1 MTEKSMIMNRKRN
14 RKQCMVKRYSCLF
27 TAILI
32 TFLILA
38 VSLSICFT
46 VNADQEKPKR
56 HAYKYYTDIV
66 IQKGESLWD
75 IAKRYRV
82 TCKHA
87 VDEVIVEKLLNGVQL
102 VDEKTPLKA
111 VDVERIDER
120 VLEMTITS
128 GKYHQVKRMIAACG
142 ATVTF
147 LKRVQLGGVR
157 LDESLAP
164 GEFRELTEEELEKV
178 NIHPTTIRI
187 SIGAENINDL
197 IADFEQAFA
206 KVFGKN

>member
-1 MTEKSMIMNRKRN
+1 MLIKNKRSLFSKTIALYSDRRSHDRQTTKRRETMTTAQLIICLAIAVYLN

-75 IAKRYRV
+75 IANE
-82 TCKHA
+82 H
-87 VDEVIVEKLLNGVQL
+87 
-102 VDEKTPLKA
+102 
-111 VDVERIDER
+111 
-120 VLEMTITS
+120 M
-128 GKYHQVKRMIAACG
+128 
-142 ATVTF
+142 
-147 LKRVQLGGVR
+147 
-157 LDESLAP
+157 
-164 GEFRELTEEELEKV
+164 TEEYDSPKTYIKEVKSINSLTDVDKIYAGQRIVIPYYSTELK
-178 NIHPTTIRI
+178 
-187 SIGAENINDL
+187 
-197 IADFEQAFA
+197 
-206 KVFGKN
+206 

>member
-75 IAKRYRV
+75 IAK
-82 TCKHA
+82 
-87 VDEVIVEKLLNGVQL
+87 
-102 VDEKTPLKA
+102 
-111 VDVERIDER
+111 
-120 VLEMTITS
+120 
-128 GKYHQVKRMIAACG
+128 KYN
-142 ATVTF
+142 T
-147 LKRVQLGGVR
+147 
-157 LDESLAP
+157 
-164 GEFRELTEEELEKV
+164 TEEEIAEVNEIKLDEPIKAGKCLILQKKV
-178 NIHPTTIRI
+178 SNI
-187 SIGAENINDL
+187 D
-197 IADFEQAFA
+197 
-206 KVFGKN
+206 

>member
-75 IAKRYRV
+75 IANEHMTEEYDSPKTYIKEV
-82 TCKHA
+82 KSITHA
-87 VDEVIVEKLLNGVQL
+87 KPYFLC
-102 VDEKTPLKA
+102 
-111 VDVERIDER
+111 
-120 VLEMTITS
+120 
-128 GKYHQVKRMIAACG
+128 Y
-142 ATVTF
+142 TVTRIF
-147 LKRVQLGGVR
+147 DLNNMNK
-157 LDESLAP
+157 
-164 GEFRELTEEELEKV
+164 
-178 NIHPTTIRI
+178 IR
-187 SIGAENINDL
+187 
-197 IADFEQAFA
+197 
-206 KVFGKN
+206 

>member
-1 MTEKSMIMNRKRN
+1 
-14 RKQCMVKRYSCLF
+14 MVKRYSCLF

-82 TCKHA
+82 SC
-87 VDEVIVEKLLNGVQL
+87 DSL
-102 VDEKTPLKA
+102 
-111 VDVERIDER
+111 
-120 VLEMTITS
+120 
-128 GKYHQVKRMIAACG
+128 KRMNPD
-142 ATVTF
+142 
-147 LKRVQLGGVR
+147 LQDGVAGQQVILWHR
-157 LDESLAP
+157 Q
-164 GEFRELTEEELEKV
+164 G
-178 NIHPTTIRI
+178 
-187 SIGAENINDL
+187 
-197 IADFEQAFA
+197 
-206 KVFGKN
+206 

>member
-66 IQKGESLWD
+66 IQKG
-75 IAKRYRV
+75 K
-82 TCKHA
+82 
-87 VDEVIVEKLLNGVQL
+87 
-102 VDEKTPLKA
+102 
-111 VDVERIDER
+111 
-120 VLEMTITS
+120 
-128 GKYHQVKRMIAACG
+128 ACG
-142 ATVTF
+142 
-147 LKRVQLGGVR
+147 
-157 LDESLAP
+157 
-164 GEFRELTEEELEKV
+164 
-178 NIHPTTIRI
+178 I
-187 SIGAENINDL
+187 SPMSI
-197 IADFEQAFA
+197 
-206 KVFGKN
+206 

>member
-75 IAKRYRV
+75 IAKKYRTTPERILMV
-82 TCKHA
+82 N
-87 VDEVIVEKLLNGVQL
+87 DIENPERLFSGQKLLIL
-102 VDEKTPLKA
+102 
-111 VDVERIDER
+111 R
-120 VLEMTITS
+120 
-128 GKYHQVKRMIAACG
+128 
-142 ATVTF
+142 
-147 LKRVQLGGVR
+147 GGR
-157 LDESLAP
+157 
-164 GEFRELTEEELEKV
+164 K
-178 NIHPTTIRI
+178 
-187 SIGAENINDL
+187 
-197 IADFEQAFA
+197 
-206 KVFGKN
+206 

>member
-75 IAKRYRV
+75 IANEHMTEEYDSPKTYI
-82 TCKHA
+82 K
-87 VDEVIVEKLLNGVQL
+87 EVKSSI
-102 VDEKTPLKA
+102 PLPMSIRPMPGQ
-111 VDVERIDER
+111 RIDLPYYSTE
-120 VLEMTITS
+120 
-128 GKYHQVKRMIAACG
+128 
-142 ATVTF
+142 
-147 LKRVQLGGVR
+147 LK
-157 LDESLAP
+157 
-164 GEFRELTEEELEKV
+164 
-178 NIHPTTIRI
+178 
-187 SIGAENINDL
+187 
-197 IADFEQAFA
+197 
-206 KVFGKN
+206 

>member
-75 IAKRYRV
+75 IAKRYS
-82 TCKHA
+82 TTA
-87 VDEVIVEKLLNGVQL
+87 EVIRAANDMDEDCTCSAGQLLL
-102 VDEKTPLKA
+102 IP
-111 VDVERIDER
+111 R
-120 VLEMTITS
+120 
-128 GKYHQVKRMIAACG
+128 KR
-142 ATVTF
+142 
-147 LKRVQLGGVR
+147 
-157 LDESLAP
+157 
-164 GEFRELTEEELEKV
+164 
-178 NIHPTTIRI
+178 
-187 SIGAENINDL
+187 
-197 IADFEQAFA
+197 
-206 KVFGKN
+206 

>member
-56 HAYKYYTDIV
+56 LAYKYYTDIV

-75 IAKRYRV
+75 IAKRFHTDEEAIRV
-82 TCKHA
+82 A
-87 VDEVIVEKLLNGVQL
+87 NQLENEEDAAQYMLLIP
-102 VDEKTPLKA
+102 K
-111 VDVERIDER
+111 
-120 VLEMTITS
+120 
-128 GKYHQVKRMIAACG
+128 
-142 ATVTF
+142 
-147 LKRVQLGGVR
+147 
-157 LDESLAP
+157 
-164 GEFRELTEEELEKV
+164 
-178 NIHPTTIRI
+178 IR
-187 SIGAENINDL
+187 
-197 IADFEQAFA
+197 
-206 KVFGKN
+206 

>member
-75 IAKRYRV
+75 IANEHMTEAYDSPKTYIKEV
-82 TCKHA
+82 KSINSLTD
-87 VDEVIVEKLLNGVQL
+87 VDKIYAGQRIVIPYYSTE
-102 VDEKTPLKA
+102 LK
-111 VDVERIDER
+111 
-120 VLEMTITS
+120 
-128 GKYHQVKRMIAACG
+128 
-142 ATVTF
+142 
-147 LKRVQLGGVR
+147 
-157 LDESLAP
+157 
-164 GEFRELTEEELEKV
+164 
-178 NIHPTTIRI
+178 
-187 SIGAENINDL
+187 
-197 IADFEQAFA
+197 
-206 KVFGKN
+206 

>member
-75 IAKRYRV
+75 IANEHMTEEYAHWRYPTGSPPSGSRCLCN
-82 TCKHA
+82 TCKH
-87 VDEVIVEKLLNGVQL
+87 
-102 VDEKTPLKA
+102 
-111 VDVERIDER
+111 
-120 VLEMTITS
+120 
-128 GKYHQVKRMIAACG
+128 
-142 ATVTF
+142 
-147 LKRVQLGGVR
+147 
-157 LDESLAP
+157 
-164 GEFRELTEEELEKV
+164 
-178 NIHPTTIRI
+178 
-187 SIGAENINDL
+187 
-197 IADFEQAFA
+197 
-206 KVFGKN
+206 VF

>member
-75 IAKRYRV
+75 IANEHMTEEYDSPKTYIKEVKSINSLTDVDKIYAGQRIVIPYYSTELKQQLFTHAKPYFLCYTV
-82 TCKHA
+82 TRIYIIEPA
-87 VDEVIVEKLLNGVQL
+87 VAMSGCFKNANRIKAREGVIVNIEH
-102 VDEKTPLKA
+102 TP
-111 VDVERIDER
+111 RGF
-120 VLEMTITS
+120 M
-128 GKYHQVKRMIAACG
+128 
-142 ATVTF
+142 VT
-147 LKRVQLGGVR
+147 
-157 LDESLAP
+157 A
-164 GEFRELTEEELEKV
+164 EFEE
-178 NIHPTTIRI
+178 
-187 SIGAENINDL
+187 
-197 IADFEQAFA
+197 
-206 KVFGKN
+206 